1 MGGGFTGE
9 FWPLAFWKAS
19 PGNRTWS
26 HSAESTCVAISDSLN
41 TSVCASE
48 ATTDGEDFEA
58 SAAHRATMR
67 FPDLRAIARFASPG
81 ARKREKFRKC
91 WGRVGNADGWLS
103 SALFDLRRNGNS
115 SVLDDKTWRDL
126 ELSPLFRQL
135 DTTVTKPGSQ
145 YLYNQLR
152 TFEFNSGIQTER
164 YATYL
169 TLARDAR
176 LREALQLALSSLEV
190 DYAAYIAEVLFGPP
204 PFHLRHPR
212 LLYTWTMCCLG
223 ALALVVPL
231 GMWWILPVILCAN
244 GIVLYRIPSKLRRCT
259 EALIQ
264 GPRLLAVA
272 DRLASIQPHG
282 GSIPQLASLRAEGRK
297 RARLRRELRWLA
309 LLSDSSAIWAG
320 LSQAA
325 NWFCLAQLVA
335 YSRAVHRFTASRQA
349 WASTF
354 ELVASV
360 DAAIAVASF
369 LHRMP
374 MHCPVTVTTEPTIA
388 ISDGYH
394 PLLADPVP
402 NSIALTGRSALITG
416 SNMTGKTTYMKTVG
430 VNVVL
435 GHTLGFCL
443 ATSATLPRSPV
454 RVSVRSDQSVESG
467 KSGYSAEVEAIR
479 EFVDRAATGECRIFI
494 LDEPFR
500 GTNTLERI
508 AVTKAVLDAL
518 SADAQVLA
526 TTHDVELQ
534 QLLSDRFDFHYFR
547 EDPDVKGFFDFKV
560 RRGTSRERNAI
571 RVLERMGFP
580 PRIVDAALS
589 QLEGLPKP

>member
-1 MGGGFTGE
+1 
-9 FWPLAFWKAS
+9 
-19 PGNRTWS
+19 
-26 HSAESTCVAISDSLN
+26 
-41 TSVCASE
+41 
-48 ATTDGEDFEA
+48 
-58 SAAHRATMR
+58 
-67 FPDLRAIARFASPG
+67 
-81 ARKREKFRKC
+81 
-91 WGRVGNADGWLS
+91 
-103 SALFDLRRNGNS
+103 
-115 SVLDDKTWRDL
+115 VLDDKTWRDL
-126 ELSPLFRQL
+126 ELAAFFHQL

-152 TFEFNSGIQTER
+152 TFEFDSDIQSER

-169 TLARDAR
+169 VLARDDR
-176 LREALQLALSSLEV
+176 LREALQLALAPLDV
-190 DYAAYIAEVLFGPP
+190 DSAAYIAEVLFGPP
-204 PFHLRHPR
+204 PFGLRHPR
-212 LLYTWTMCCLG
+212 LLYTWALCCLG

-231 GMWWILPVILCAN
+231 GLWWIVPVILCAN
-244 GIVLYRIPSKLRRCT
+244 GIVLYRIPSKLRRFT

-272 DRLASIQPHG
+272 DRLASIESRDSP
-282 GSIPQLASLRAEGRK
+282 IPQLASLQAEGRK
-297 RARLRRELRWLA
+297 RNRLHKELRWLTA
-309 LLSDSSAIWAG
+309 LSDSSAIWAG

-335 YSRAVHRFTASRQA
+335 YSRTVHRFMESRHE
-349 WASTF
+349 WASTY

-360 DAAIAVASF
+360 DAAIAVASL

-374 MHCPVTVTTEPTIA
+374 VHCPVTVTTDPTIA
-388 ISDGYH
+388 LTEGYH
-394 PLLADPVP
+394 PLIAHPVP
-402 NSIALTGRSALITG
+402 NSIELTRRSALVTG
-416 SNMTGKTTYMKTVG
+416 SNMTGKTTYLKTAG
-430 VNVVL
+430 VNIVL

-443 ATSATLPRSPV
+443 ARSATLPRSPV
-454 RVSVRSDQSVESG
+454 MVSVRSDQSVEAG
-467 KSGYSAEVEAIR
+467 KSGYSAEVEAIG
-479 EFVDRAATGECRIFI
+479 EFVDRAAVGECRIFI

-508 AVTKAVLDAL
+508 AVAKAVLDAL

-534 QLLSDRFDFHYFR
+534 QLLTDRFDFFYFR

-580 PRIVDAALS
+580 SKIVNAALS
-589 QLEGLPKP
+589 QLEKLPKL